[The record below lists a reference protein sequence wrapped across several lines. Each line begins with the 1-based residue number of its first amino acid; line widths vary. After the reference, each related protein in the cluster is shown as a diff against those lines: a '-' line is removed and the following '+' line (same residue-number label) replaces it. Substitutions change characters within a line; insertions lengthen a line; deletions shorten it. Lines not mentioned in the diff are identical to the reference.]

1 MGPRVGLPERFAT
14 ELGPLTEDDRHWS
27 PEELAAFAM
36 HPGGG
41 RILAVRPG
49 AREDNAVESCLR
61 SAGYSLGRLPVTR
74 EPSHLP
80 QAAATFGPDVIYVLL
95 DGSMSLCLAAL
106 EALSCDPRTRPIPL
120 VALVPENVEPTVIEE
135 AFARS
140 GCDFFRLGATNVEL
154 LARTQLL
161 VRLSGNHHRDVAVP
175 PIPSAANTP
184 VGMRLDLWDPQTQVY
199 SSTYLRSRLPNE
211 AARAFRYERELSL
224 MAVRCPD
231 AARREDIAAA
241 LAHRLRNACRDV
253 DLIARYDADV
263 FVMLLPETSA
273 DGVTVLRTRVEEV
286 IADIGV
292 PTAIGVAT
300 LGEEDAPTGP
310 ELLHLACARSG

>member
-1 MGPRVGLPERFAT
+1 VLLTERSST
-14 ELGPLTEDDRHWS
+14 DLRISIEDDRHWS
-27 PEELAAFAM
+27 PEEIASFAM

-49 AREDNAVESCLR
+49 SREDTAVEACLR
-61 SAGYSLGRLPVTR
+61 DAGYSMGRLPVTR

-95 DGSMSLCLAAL
+95 EGARSLCLGAL
-106 EALSCDPRTRPIPL
+106 EALANDPRTKPIPL
-120 VALVPENVEPTVIEE
+120 VALIPTDTEPTVIEE

-161 VRLSGNHHRDVAVP
+161 VRLAGNRHRDVPAL
-175 PIPSAANTP
+175 PIPAAANTP
-184 VGMRLDLWDPQTQVY
+184 VGARLDLWDPTTQVY

-224 MAVRCPD
+224 MAVRCRE
-231 AARREDIAAA
+231 AATHEDVAAA
-241 LAHRLRNACRDV
+241 LAHRLCHACRDV
-253 DLIARYDADV
+253 DLIARYDAEV
-263 FVMLLPETSA
+263 FVALLPETSIE
-273 DGVTVLRTRVEEV
+273 GVAALQARVETVL
-286 IADIGV
+286 ADLGLV
-292 PTAIGVAT
+292 AAIGTAT
-300 LGEEDAPTGP
+300 LGEDEAPTGP
-310 ELLHLACARSG
+310 DLLALACARAE

>member
-1 MGPRVGLPERFAT
+1 MGPCVGLPERSAT
-14 ELGPLTEDDRHWS
+14 DLRISIDDDRHWS
-27 PEELAAFAM
+27 PEEIEAFAM

-49 AREDNAVESCLR
+49 GREDTAVEACLR
-61 SAGYSLGRLPVTR
+61 DAGYSMGRLPVTR

-95 DGSMSLCLAAL
+95 EGAHALCLAAL
-106 EALSCDPRTRPIPL
+106 EALANDPRTRPIPL
-120 VALVPENVEPTVIEE
+120 VALVPVDAEPSVIEE

-161 VRLSGNHHRDVAVP
+161 VRLSGNRHRDLPAA
-175 PIPSAANTP
+175 PIPAAANTP
-184 VGMRLDLWDPQTQVY
+184 VGARLDLWDPTTQVY

-211 AARAFRYERELSL
+211 AARAFRYARELSL
-224 MAVRCPD
+224 VAVRCVD
-231 AARREDIAAA
+231 AGHRQDIAAA

-253 DLIARYDADV
+253 DLIARYDAEV
-263 FVMLLPETSA
+263 FVMLLPETGLE
-273 DGVTVLRTRVEEV
+273 GVEALQARVQTVVAELGVDAT
-286 IADIGV
+286 IG
-292 PTAIGVAT
+292 AAT
-300 LGEEDAPTGP
+300 LGEDEAPTGP
-310 ELLHLACARSG
+310 DLLHLACARAQ